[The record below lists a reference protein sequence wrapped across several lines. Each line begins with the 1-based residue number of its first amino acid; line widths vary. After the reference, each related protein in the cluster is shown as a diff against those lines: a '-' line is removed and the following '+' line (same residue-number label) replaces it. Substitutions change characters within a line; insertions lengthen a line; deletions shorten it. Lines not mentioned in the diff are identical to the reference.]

1 MRVAPPYLL
10 PFLYFIIKGVDK
22 LFGFEQ
28 RLTMIVANAIV
39 DNPNELGLK
48 WLGMGKDV
56 SAILTQSNPRG

>member
-48 WLGMGKDV
+48 
-56 SAILTQSNPRG
+56 